1 MPFSRAQTMLLH
13 VNKVKVTLVFKVSK
27 RSPQHDGE
35 FVKTEEVTSAST
47 TNSDHILPTPA
58 TSNIDIQMENV
69 LPVMEEQLQIVNT
82 HNPVPESDFLRFPFI
97 NQEFYND
104 VDTSE
109 FLKNY
114 LGEDTSITHADFHTS
129 HGSRHR
135 GHHTQKEGSVIN
147 FFTRI

>member
-1 MPFSRAQTMLLH
+1 M
-13 VNKVKVTLVFKVSK
+13 
-27 RSPQHDGE
+27 SPQHDGE

-47 TNSDHILPTPA
+47 TNSNNILPTPA
-58 TSNIDIQMENV
+58 TSTSDIQMENV
-69 LPVMEEQLQIVNT
+69 LPVMEEHLQIVNT

-97 NQEFYND
+97 NQEFFND

-114 LGEDTSITHADFHTS
+114 LDEDASLTHDDSHTS
-129 HGSRHR
+129 SKHR

-147 FFTRI
+147 FFTKI